1 LLAKAYTGSNP
12 VLPIFFFQTGLLEGK
27 SLKGLK
33 TPKMTKTKSKPLE
46 VSTAKSERNNFGKPG
61 PCSLAVEHPLG
72 KGEVTSSIL
81 VKGSIYPRLN
91 FCSGIQLESHDP
103 EYTVSLGQDS

>member
-1 LLAKAYTGSNP
+1 
-12 VLPIFFFQTGLLEGK
+12 
-27 SLKGLK
+27 
-33 TPKMTKTKSKPLE
+33 MTKTKSKTLE

-103 EYTVSLGQDS
+103 EYTVSLGQDAVTSK